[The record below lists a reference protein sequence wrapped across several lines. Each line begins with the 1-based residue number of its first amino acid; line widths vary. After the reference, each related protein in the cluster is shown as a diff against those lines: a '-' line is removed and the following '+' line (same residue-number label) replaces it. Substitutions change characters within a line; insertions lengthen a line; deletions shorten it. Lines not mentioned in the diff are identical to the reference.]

1 MKRHG
6 KVRVLLLL
14 IGCLPLPLLPIDKG
28 NDNEGRIS
36 FVADNRRIIEAS
48 PRQSTGFK
56 EATGQVGSVLI
67 TVPGVGEVS
76 IMTFKH
82 WVVQVEEEGPGP
94 TLNIKSDSMKIQL
107 TFIPHSV
114 AAVLNEEEL
123 KADVRRMGEQYVGTS
138 IEQAVYL
145 KRLRTTLG
153 TAILANFNEQKYEN
167 APVPRGQYSSIT
179 IGQIDHRL
187 MSVAVTILTNGP
199 DTRAH
204 DDALLVLDS
213 IVTKPR

>member
-14 IGCLPLPLLPIDKG
+14 VACLPLPSLPIDKCA
-28 NDNEGRIS
+28 DSEGRIS
-36 FVADNRRIIEAS
+36 FQDLLCPTRQVADSRRTIEAS
-48 PRQSTGFK
+48 PRRS
-56 EATGQVGSVLI
+56 VGTVLI

-82 WVVQVEEEGPGP
+82 WVAQVEEDEPGP
-94 TLNIKSDSMKIQL
+94 TLNIKSDSMKIRL

-114 AAVLNEEEL
+114 AAELNEEEL
-123 KADVRRMGEQYVGTS
+123 KADVRLMGERYVGS
-138 IEQAVYL
+138 SVEQAIHL

-153 TAILANFNEQKYEN
+153 TAILANFNQQKYEN
-167 APVPRGQYSSIT
+167 APLPREQYSSIT

-187 MSVAVTILTNGP
+187 MSVVVTILTNGSN
-199 DTRAH
+199 TRA
-204 DDALLVLDS
+204 S
-213 IVTKPR
+213 